1 MKNMKKRLLVG
12 ALILSIA
19 VVVSAVVVMILAMA
33 NVLPA
38 DPFKLCFAVLTL
50 GIGSIFAIYG
60 AVVKG
65 GYETAVG
72 FILLTVGVVI
82 VLIGLVKW
90 YLIVVIACALL
101 VIGLI
106 ILMLGKTESLQVTTT
121 DQEPNF
127 KPYSEV
133 LEEKKE
139 QDKIK
144 ESEPLPELKDYSKKD

>member
-1 MKNMKKRLLVG
+1 MKNMKKRLLIG
-12 ALILSIA
+12 AIVLSIA
-19 VVVSAVVVMILAMA
+19 VVVSAVVVFILAMA

-38 DPFKLCFAVLTL
+38 KPFKLCFAVLTL
-50 GIGSIFAIYG
+50 GIGAIFAVYG

-72 FILLTVGVVI
+72 FILLTIGVVI
-82 VLIGLVKW
+82 VLVGVVEW
-90 YLIVVIACALL
+90 YVILLIACAMIVVGLL
-101 VIGLI
+101 
-106 ILMLGKTESLQVTTT
+106 ILMLSKADSMQITTT
-121 DQEPNF
+121 DQDPNF